1 MELSE
6 EFKVAITDMLQ
17 YFRVNALQTK
27 KYRNLSKE
35 RNYKEESKRILGTAK
50 NKYWIFLMVN
60 FNSKNWDVEERVCEL
75 EDRSVKNYSFR
86 TTERKPIKKNDPVK
100 Q

>member
-1 MELSE
+1 MLELSE

-35 RNYKEESKRILGTAK
+35 RNYKEESKRILRTAK
-50 NKYWIFLMVN
+50 NKY
-60 FNSKNWDVEERVCEL
+60 
-75 EDRSVKNYSFR
+75 
-86 TTERKPIKKNDPVK
+86 
-100 Q
+100 